1 MKVSGRSS
9 IRTNRRI
16 SLGLCYSLV
25 VSTVFLP
32 LGPRAIA
39 AGSAGN
45 NPTGISPSSIP
56 VQSRLFGTPGK
67 LLASLVALLQ
77 GGGGTPSVPGPNLP
91 DLDAARQVQDQDP
104 TAPVTSNDLEETEP
118 QRCEVCD
125 PLNHRPI
132 AVIGGPYSGTASQ
145 PVAFNGSGSFDPDG
159 DPITFQW
166 EFGDGSSGSGPVPTH
181 VYSSANTYLVS
192 LTVTD
197 SYGLSSAAPP
207 PSANVVISPLPSS
220 TPTPT
225 ATPTPPQGTNDAT
238 FVSQSVPATMAAGGS
253 YSVSVTMKNTGSTP
267 WTAPRLYRLGSQSP
281 PDNSTWGMTR
291 VYLTSDVLPGA
302 NATFNFSVIAPP
314 GMPARPSGGGTH
326 YAFQWRMVQDG
337 VAWFGDAGPN
347 TDIVSFGSFQP
358 IYEYTPLDHYSA
370 RLEPRNRTGVGGDD
384 LLSRNF
390 NWSSGILGLPGR
402 AGLDLNLS
410 LSYNSLVWTKV
421 RSEFVFDADQGF
433 PSAGFRLGF
442 PTIQAKFYNRQAHAY
457 SYLMITPSGGHVE
470 LRQVSAAVY
479 ESVDESHLKLTE
491 GDGNG
496 LLLTDTSGTQMTY
509 LLINGQFSCTGI
521 KDRNGNYLTIKYD
534 PVNGTPNPGR
544 MTAIVDTLGRTINFN
559 YDANYRLQKITQARN
574 GQEHIWAT
582 FAYESR
588 TVQTNFIDES
598 SDDGTAIVSGLP
610 DNHTIAVLTQIGL
623 DDGSRYKFSYTSWG
637 QVYKVTRFAADSAA
651 DEHHPLSYVSYNL
664 PLTSSASQT
673 DCPRFTERR
682 DWAENWN
689 GGSEAVTSFA
699 YNPDAIGPNGI
710 EWDSLEWSQVG
721 LPDGTKYREYSIVGY
736 YNWQRGLVT
745 KTEVYAADNSN
756 IPKKTVITN
765 WMQDRANAGYQLHP
779 RVTGSTISDSDGN
792 RRRTTIDYAAFGL
805 PSDVF
810 EWGPS
815 GTNDWRIIRRTH
827 TDYNLSEAYVSRR
840 IIGLVAAQYLFA
852 ADTPNGSGAQTLLA
866 KTTFQYDVN
875 AICSGPCYTFA
886 PEASSDPVV
895 QHDNNYGAGFTI
907 GRGLLAKVQ
916 RWDAFDEMNESK
928 ATASS
933 MVYNVYGSIIRS
945 VDPLLHATQIQYDDA
960 FSNDGTI
967 NNFAPYVTMAYPTAV
982 IDGDGYVSRARYN
995 YDLGLITQQQ
1005 DPKGAAQTTEYD
1017 SVGRV
1022 KRITNAVNGAYTRFV
1037 YPLSQTIVN
1046 KFTTIQ
1052 EGQGEAYSATIFDGA
1067 GRVRAV
1073 AGDFPGSTGHYS
1085 GQFTVY
1091 DQLGRTVQS
1100 TNPTEMNHAWAAS
1113 GDDAVGWYS
1122 SSQTYDWK
1130 GRALVTTNPD
1140 GTMKEA
1146 SYGGCG
1152 CAGAAVV
1159 TLTDEGTMDAGVF
1172 KRRQQ
1177 KIYSD
1182 SLGRTIKT
1190 EILNWQGGSV
1200 YSTTVN
1206 TYNARDQVT
1215 LVRQYQGSDTGT
1227 VYQDTLMT
1235 YDGYGRLKTKH
1246 APEQKVDPANSAST
1260 DHSSWDY
1267 NADDMVQKTTDA
1279 RGASATL
1286 SYNNRHLVT
1295 NVTYGL
1301 LAGVPATGSSEVVAS
1316 SPVSFVYDAAGNRT
1330 SMSDG
1335 LGSVSYVYDQLSRMT
1350 SESRSFTGVG
1360 IYSLSYAYNIAGEL
1374 TSITD
1379 PFGSQVGYNR
1389 NSTGK
1394 LTGVTGSGFGNVST
1408 YASNIQYLAS
1418 GRLKGMTYGNNR
1430 SLSMKFNSR
1439 LQVSH
1444 YEVSGVV
1451 SLDYQYQKDGRLKFA
1466 DDLIDSRFDRAYAYD
1481 NVGRIAAA
1489 LSGAE
1494 ARGEPATNNRPYN
1507 QTFTYDVWDNLTGRA
1522 SKHWSRNITSVVGTF
1537 TDNRMNLW
1545 GYDADGRTTGSS
1557 SVDSTF
1563 DAAGQLVQ
1571 AVGPRRRNNPPLVLT
1586 QEFDGDRAR
1595 AKKTEYGTT
1604 TYFLR
1609 STALSGAVVSEIQGT
1624 AGQANFGQKQK
1635 GHVYANG
1642 TELAEQNTLLNA
1654 AMYQHH
1660 DPGAGEQATSFIHPD
1675 ASLVGNKTQLDPFG
1689 DDVGEEDPYL
1699 DQGGGAD
1706 PPGFSYPHFGDMSDP
1721 HSGCTV
1727 DGQPWPCTSIGIYL
1741 GSSGAAKSVTAGPDA
1756 GRLMPR
1762 YEWRFNDSSGGEDA
1776 CKNGV
1781 CPSVVTIDDPGGYF
1795 AVAGFDIIS
1804 NTPATRAMIPQNP
1817 VEGEKKWND
1826 CMNKYLPGS
1835 YPGGRNPPSG
1845 KAVGAANRA
1854 TNYDTNDSALIL
1866 AIIAKETG
1874 FNPDPTQDHG
1884 PMQLTAWVKN
1894 YLNKHAP
1901 DLIVPGS
1908 FDPFGRKSPASRA
1921 RPFTGGYDAN
1931 VQTGENWIGYQRNN
1945 LGLSDYQIAYGWG
1958 PGPTAQIRTDYA
1970 NDASTL
1976 RNLYAPFL
1984 NCLKTGQ

>member
-1 MKVSGRSS
+1 
-9 IRTNRRI
+9 
-16 SLGLCYSLV
+16 
-25 VSTVFLP
+25 
-32 LGPRAIA
+32 
-39 AGSAGN
+39 
-45 NPTGISPSSIP
+45 
-56 VQSRLFGTPGK
+56 
-67 LLASLVALLQ
+67 
-77 GGGGTPSVPGPNLP
+77 
-91 DLDAARQVQDQDP
+91 
-104 TAPVTSNDLEETEP
+104 
-118 QRCEVCD
+118 
-125 PLNHRPI
+125 
-132 AVIGGPYSGTASQ
+132 
-145 PVAFNGSGSFDPDG
+145 
-159 DPITFQW
+159 
-166 EFGDGSSGSGPVPTH
+166 
-181 VYSSANTYLVS
+181 
-192 LTVTD
+192 
-197 SYGLSSAAPP
+197 
-207 PSANVVISPLPSS
+207 
-220 TPTPT
+220 
-225 ATPTPPQGTNDAT
+225 
-238 FVSQSVPATMAAGGS
+238 MAAGGS

-281 PDNSTWGMTR
+281 QDNFTWGMSR

-302 NATFNFSVIAPP
+302 NATFNFSVIAPL
-314 GMPARPSGGGTH
+314 GMPARPSGGGGTH

-337 VAWFGDAGPN
+337 VAWFGDPGPN

-370 RLEPRNRTGVGGDD
+370 RLEPRNRTGVGEDD

-421 RSEFVFDADQGF
+421 RSAFVFDADQGF

-442 PTIQAKFYNRQAHAY
+442 PTIQAKFRSRQANAY

-479 ESVDESHLKLTE
+479 ESVDGSHLKLTE

-509 LLINGQFSCTGI
+509 LLINGEFRCTGI

-534 PVNGTPNPGR
+534 PVNGVPNPGR
-544 MTAIVDTLGRTINFN
+544 LTAIIDTLGRTINFN
-559 YDANYRLQKITQARN
+559 YDTNYRLQKITQARN

-598 SDDGTAIVSGLP
+598 SDDGTTIVSGLP
-610 DNHTIAVLTQIGL
+610 DNQTIAVLTQIGL

-664 PLTSSASQT
+664 PLTSSTAQT

-699 YNPDAIGPNGI
+699 YNTDAIGPNGTD
-710 EWDSLEWSQVG
+710 WDSLEWSQVA

-736 YNWQRGLVT
+736 HNWRRGLVT
-745 KTEVYAADNSN
+745 KTEIYAADNSN
-756 IPKKTVITN
+756 TPKKTTVTD
-765 WMQDRANAGYQLHP
+765 WVQDRANAGYQLNP

-815 GTNDWRIIRRTH
+815 GTNDWRILRRTH

-840 IIGLVAAQYLFA
+840 IIGLVAVQYLFA

-960 FSNDGTI
+960 FSNDGVAG
-967 NNFAPYVTMAYPTAV
+967 NPAPYVTMAYPTAV
-982 IDGDGYVSRARYN
+982 IDADGYVSRARYN
-995 YDLGLITQQQ
+995 YDLGLVTQQQ

-1022 KRITNAVNGAYTRFV
+1022 KRTTNAVNGAYTRVV

-1052 EGQGEAYSATIFDGA
+1052 EGQGAAYSATIFDGA

-1091 DQLGRTVQS
+1091 DQLGRAVQS

-1152 CAGAAVV
+1152 CAGGAVV

-1182 SLGRTIKT
+1182 SLGRTLKS

-1215 LVRQYQGSDTGT
+1215 LVRQYQGNDTST
-1227 VYQDTLMT
+1227 VYQDTVMT
-1235 YDGYGRLKTKH
+1235 YDGYGRPKTRH
-1246 APEQKVDPANSAST
+1246 IPEQDANTATSY
-1260 DHSSWDY
+1260 DY
-1267 NADDMVQKTTDA
+1267 NVDETLRKVTDA
-1279 RGASATL
+1279 RGATSSFT
-1286 SYNNRHLVT
+1286 YNNRHLIKT
-1295 NVTYGL
+1295 VTYEAPSGITPT
-1301 LAGVPATGSSEVVAS
+1301 A
-1316 SPVSFVYDAAGNRT
+1316 PVTFAYDSAGNRI
-1330 SMSDG
+1330 SMADG
-1335 LGSVSYVYDQLSRMT
+1335 LGSKSYHYDQMSRM
-1350 SESRSFTGVG
+1350 EWEERSFTGLG
-1360 IYSLSYAYNIAGEL
+1360 TYRLTYGYNLAGEL
-1374 TSITD
+1374 TTFTD
-1379 PFGSQVGYNR
+1379 SFNATVTYDR
-1389 NSTGK
+1389 DAAGK
-1394 LTGVTGSGFGNVST
+1394 VSGVTGSGFGNISS
-1408 YASNIQYLAS
+1408 YASNFHYRAS
-1418 GRLKGMTYGNNR
+1418 GKLRTLMYGNNR
-1430 SLSMKFNSR
+1430 TLSVNYDPR
-1439 LQVSH
+1439 LRPSH
-1444 YEVSGVV
+1444 YEVSGVMA
-1451 SLDYQYQKDGRLKFA
+1451 LDYQYYADGRLNFA
-1466 DDLIDSRFDRAYAYD
+1466 DDLTNSVFDRSYQYD
-1481 NVGRIAAA
+1481 QVGRMTTA

-1507 QTFTYDVWDNLTGRA
+1507 QSFGYDAWDNMSARA
-1522 SKHWSRNITSVVGTF
+1522 AKHWSKNIPTVPLVEVN
-1537 TDNRMNLW
+1537 NRVNGW
-1545 GYDADGRTTGSS
+1545 QYDADGRATVTN
-1557 SVDSTF
+1557 SVTSTF
-1563 DAAGQLVQ
+1563 DAAGRLIQTTSPQ
-1571 AVGPRRRNNPPLVLT
+1571 RRNNPPLTLT
-1586 QEFDGDRAR
+1586 QSFDGDGNRV
-1595 AKKTEYGTT
+1595 KKSEYGLTT
-1604 TYFLR
+1604 FFLR
-1609 STALSGAVVSEIQGT
+1609 STVLGGAVLMEIYGT
-1624 AGQANFGQKQK
+1624 PGQMNLGQKSL
-1635 GHVYANG
+1635 GHVYVNG
-1642 TELAEQNTLLNA
+1642 SELAEQNTYLNTA
-1654 AMYQHH
+1654 FYKH
-1660 DPGAGEQATSFIHPD
+1660 DEPGSGEQGTSYTHPD
-1675 ASLVGNKTQLDPFG
+1675 GSNLSGKTQLDPLN
-1689 DDVGEEDPYL
+1689 DEVGEEDPYL
-1699 DQGGGAD
+1699 PDPGGGD
-1706 PPGFSYPHFGDMSDP
+1706 PGGGDPGFDYPRHGDLSDP

-1727 DGQPWPCTSIGIYL
+1727 DGIPWPCTSIGIYL
-1741 GSSGAAKSVTAGPDA
+1741 GNSGAAKSVTAGPDA
-1756 GRLMPR
+1756 GMLMPR

-1795 AVAGFDIIS
+1795 AVAGFDIVS
-1804 NTPATRAMIPQNP
+1804 NTPTMRVMTPQKTNPNCIENAVPGGKLSGRGLSEAVSAASGKPVLTGKPAHNGEHVLIPPGTTAPVHTLPLMAGTILHGSRQNSNP
-1817 VEGEKKWND
+1817 REHAYNFAIIDILLNVTIEGEKYVMTLADQFYKGAKVTGRITTNTPLGTIEGTD
-1826 CMNKYLPGS
+1826 NPLNESGLHITLLPYS
-1835 YPGGRNPPSG
+1835 IWKTYIADPGFPRGARDSVPYSSLMS
-1845 KAVGAANRA
+1845 VGH
-1854 TNYDTNDSALIL
+1854 
-1866 AIIAKETG
+1866 
-1874 FNPDPTQDHG
+1874 DPR
-1884 PMQLTAWVKN
+1884 
-1894 YLNKHAP
+1894 
-1901 DLIVPGS
+1901 S
-1908 FDPFGRKSPASRA
+1908 PFRCP
-1921 RPFTGGYDAN
+1921 
-1931 VQTGENWIGYQRNN
+1931 
-1945 LGLSDYQIAYGWG
+1945 
-1958 PGPTAQIRTDYA
+1958 
-1970 NDASTL
+1970 
-1976 RNLYAPFL
+1976 
-1984 NCLKTGQ
+1984 